1 MQQLQSAITTRLERG
16 DTLETIERQLIAPS
30 GIDPRRTAVGARS
43 TPGHPK
49 RPAASAPRLSVW
61 AALGNALATL
71 VGSYRY

>member
-1 MQQLQSAITTRLERG
+1 MQQLRSAITTRLERG

-30 GIDPRRTAVGARS
+30 GIPEEQQSALWVYAWS
-43 TPGHPK
+43 HPK